1 MDNTLLFHDKIIK
14 TGKGESKFA
23 VRYNKGCF
31 SPYRFTLWNYE
42 AKSVS
47 IPIVVDNDLN
57 QGIFCIE
64 LEDFLRRNQNPYA
77 KRMWLDTWWEPLT
90 FILLEYTDDDVLF
103 KSEAETALRQ
113 CNIVYVCSH
122 PLSIHKFYKMGINRF
137 LKEKEKAEYNTYF

>member
-31 SPYRFTLWNYE
+31 SPYMLTLWNYE

-64 LEDFLRRNQNPYA
+64 L
-77 KRMWLDTWWEPLT
+77 
-90 FILLEYTDDDVLF
+90 
-103 KSEAETALRQ
+103 
-113 CNIVYVCSH
+113 
-122 PLSIHKFYKMGINRF
+122 
-137 LKEKEKAEYNTYF
+137 